1 MANIK
6 HITEINERIVAWWP
20 TKGVPIE
27 GYAKSICLKNK
38 QMKKFALI
46 R

>member
-6 HITEINERIVAWWP
+6 HITEINERIVAWWS

-27 GYAKSICLKNK
+27 GYAKIDMLKE
-38 QMKKFALI
+38 
-46 R
+46 